1 MPRALISFEPPYTP
15 EMLPEVQA
23 AIEALLSPGA
33 TVFEYGSGH
42 STLWLAGLG
51 ADVVSVEHDEGW
63 YTAGVNALEK
73 NGFKLTL
80 DTYPDIYLVSESDL
94 PHYIAAWGQLDMV
107 IVDCLDR
114 CRLDAVIAARPHVKQ
129 GGHMVIDDSHWPMLR
144 RAPGLLKGW
153 APTVHSGDFTRKDGT
168 VRFHETT
175 IYQRPTYV

>member
-1 MPRALISFEPPYTP
+1 MPRTLIPFEPPYTP

-23 AIEALLSPGA
+23 TIEDILTPGA
-33 TVFEYGSGH
+33 SVFEYGSGH

-51 ADVVSVEHDEGW
+51 ADIESVEHDNGW
-63 YTAGVNALEK
+63 YNAVVEAIEQEEAK
-73 NGFKLTL
+73 SEFEFFPG
-80 DTYPDIYLVSESDL
+80 IYLVDETDL
-94 PHYIAAWGQLDMV
+94 PHFIASFRQFDMV

-175 IYQRPTYV
+175 IYKRPAYV